1 MLSRLTLPFKD
12 QTVETTLILFKPDS
26 LHRGVVG
33 RILSRFED
41 KGLQIVGMRL
51 MQMTDEIAAEH
62 YAEHVDRPFYAGL
75 VGFMTSSPIIALALH
90 GPNAIGVARKLMGKT
105 FGIDAEAGTIRGDF
119 GCSKSYN
126 LVHGSDSPESA
137 ARELGI
143 YFPDGL
149 LKWDGIQAPW
159 LWDSGE

>member
-1 MLSRLTLPFKD
+1 
-12 QTVETTLILFKPDS
+12 
-26 LHRGVVG
+26 
-33 RILSRFED
+33 LSRFEA

-62 YAEHVDRPFYAGL
+62 YAEHVDKPFYPGL
-75 VGFMTSSPIIALALH
+75 VGFMTSSPIIAMALR
-90 GPNAIGVARKLMGKT
+90 GPSAISVARNLMGKT
-105 FGIDAEAGTIRGDF
+105 FGIQAEAGTIRGDY

-137 ARELGI
+137 ERELGI

-149 LKWDGIQAPW
+149 LEWTGIQTPW
-159 LWDSGE
+159 LWDDGK